1 MLKKAKFSLIKD
13 DKEEIKEDIKIIDN
27 NNDYSFKIANNK
39 IILNER
45 LFELENEE
53 YKLKIDLIEKTSF
66 IHLKEHQLDYDKKE
80 KKIEYNKND
89 NRVEFI
95 YKLETDDSENLIIIE
110 KGE

>member
-27 NNDYSFKIANNK
+27 NSDYSFKVANNK

-53 YKLKIDLIEKTSF
+53 YKLVIDLSNKTSF
-66 IHLKEHQLDYDKKE
+66 IHLKEHQLDYDINVE
-80 KKIEYNKND
+80 KIEYNNNG

-95 YKLETDDSENLIIIE
+95 YKLETDDSENLIIID